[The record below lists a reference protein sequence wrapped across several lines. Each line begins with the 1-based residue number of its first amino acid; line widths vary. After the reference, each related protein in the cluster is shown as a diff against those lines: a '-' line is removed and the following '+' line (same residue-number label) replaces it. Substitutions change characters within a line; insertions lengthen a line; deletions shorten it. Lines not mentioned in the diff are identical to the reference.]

1 MKASE
6 WIDLILGLINIIAI
20 ILIPIAAV
28 IIGQKLQ
35 DRAKKREDKMNILK
49 TLMTARIYGWTADSV
64 HSLNIIDIVFAKD
77 ELVRSAWG
85 KLYNFYCTH
94 GGKDFSEDEAKEEVE
109 LNNKLIE
116 EIAKSIGYKE
126 EIVAASINKPYKPDG
141 MVKAMQSQATA
152 QENYNNML
160 EKLMIIMA
168 DQQLRNA
175 KAPQE
180 GVNNKENSNG

>member
-1 MKASE
+1 MKCTE
-6 WIDLILGLINIIAI
+6 WIDLGLGIINVIAI
-20 ILIPIAAV
+20 ILIPIVAV

-64 HSLNIIDIVFAKD
+64 HSLNIIDIIFAGD
-77 ELVRSAWG
+77 ETVRSTWS

-94 GGKDFSEDEAKEEVE
+94 GGKDFSEDEVKEAIE

-126 EIVAASINKPYKPDG
+126 DIVAEAIKKPYKPDG

-160 EKLMIIMA
+160 KKLMIVMA
-168 DQQLRNA
+168 DQQMRYA
-175 KAPQE
+175 KAQQE
-180 GVNNKENSNG
+180 VVNNEENTNE

>member
-1 MKASE
+1 MEVSE
-6 WIDLILGLINIIAI
+6 WIDLVLGLINLIAIIAI
-20 ILIPIAAV
+20 PIVAV

-64 HSLNIIDIVFAKD
+64 HSLNIIAIVFARD

-85 KLYNFYCTH
+85 KLYDFYCTH
-94 GGKDFSEDEAKEEVE
+94 AGKELSEDEVKEAVG

-126 EIVAASINKPYKPDG
+126 EIVTASIKKPYKPDG
-141 MVKAMQSQATA
+141 MVKAMQSQAMA
-152 QENYNNML
+152 QENYNKML
-160 EKLMIIMA
+160 SSFTRMA
-168 DQQLRNA
+168 DRQMSKSEQ
-175 KAPQE
+175 QE
-180 GVNNKENSNG
+180 GIYNKENSNG

>member
-1 MKASE
+1 MDKMEVSE
-6 WIDLILGLINIIAI
+6 WINIIAI
-20 ILIPIAAV
+20 IVIPIVAV

-64 HSLNIIDIVFAKD
+64 HSLNIIDIVFAK
-77 ELVRSAWG
+77 EESVRSAWE
-85 KLYNFYCTH
+85 KLYDFYCTH
-94 GGKDFSEDEAKEEVE
+94 SGKEFSEADVNTAIE

-126 EIVAASINKPYKPDG
+126 EIVKDSINKPYKPDG

-152 QENYNNML
+152 QENYNIML
-160 EKLMIIMA
+160 EKLMIIA
-168 DQQLRNA
+168 DQQMQNA
-175 KAPQE
+175 KVQQD
-180 GVNNKENSNG
+180 GMNNKENANG